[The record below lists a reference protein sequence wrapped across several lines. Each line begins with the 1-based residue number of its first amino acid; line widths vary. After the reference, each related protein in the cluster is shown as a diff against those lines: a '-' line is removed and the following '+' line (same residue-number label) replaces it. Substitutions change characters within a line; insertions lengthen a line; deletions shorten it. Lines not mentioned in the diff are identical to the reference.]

1 MGGRSVVVL
10 KCDGDAERVDEEG
23 PFGGEGGGGG
33 VLMVLVAM
41 IVIMIEERRT
51 EKQESRKKIQQRFES
66 VSGLLCRRSSITTT
80 TTTTIMI
87 RTKSF
92 CAANLKITMQI
103 QRRLR
108 LKREI
113 LQRPFWRINVS

>member
-23 PFGGEGGGGG
+23 PFGGEGGGDV
-33 VLMVLVAM
+33 VLKIFVAM

-66 VSGLLCRRSSITTT
+66 VSGLLCRRGSI
-80 TTTTIMI
+80 TTTIMI

-103 QRRLR
+103 QRRLG

>member
-23 PFGGEGGGGG
+23 PFGGEGGGGV
-33 VLMVLVAM
+33 VLKIFVAM
-41 IVIMIEERRT
+41 MVIMIEECRT
-51 EKQESRKKIQQRFES
+51 EKQESRKKIQQCFES
-66 VSGLLCRRSSITTT
+66 VSGLLCRRGSI
-80 TTTTIMI
+80 TTTIMI

>member
-23 PFGGEGGGGG
+23 PFGGEGGSGV
-33 VLMVLVAM
+33 VLMIFVAM

-66 VSGLLCRRSSITTT
+66 VSGLLCRRGSITT

>member
-23 PFGGEGGGGG
+23 PFGAEGSGG
-33 VLMVLVAM
+33 VLTIFVAM
-41 IVIMIEERRT
+41 IIIMIEERRT

-66 VSGLLCRRSSITTT
+66 VSGLLCRRGSI
-80 TTTTIMI
+80 TTTIMI

-103 QRRLR
+103 QR
-108 LKREI
+108 
-113 LQRPFWRINVS
+113 

>member
-10 KCDGDAERVDEEG
+10 KCDGDAERVDEKG
-23 PFGGEGGGGG
+23 PFGGEGGGGV
-33 VLMVLVAM
+33 VLMIFVAM
-41 IVIMIEERRT
+41 IVIMIEECRT

-66 VSGLLCRRSSITTT
+66 VSGLLCRRSSI
-80 TTTTIMI
+80 TTTIMI

>member
-23 PFGGEGGGGG
+23 PFGGEGGGGV
-33 VLMVLVAM
+33 VLMIFVAM

-66 VSGLLCRRSSITTT
+66 VSGVLCRRGSI
-80 TTTTIMI
+80 TTTIMI

>member
-23 PFGGEGGGGG
+23 PFGGEGGGGV
-33 VLMVLVAM
+33 VLKIFVAM
-41 IVIMIEERRT
+41 IVIMKEERRT
-51 EKQESRKKIQQRFES
+51 EKQESRKKVQQRFES
-66 VSGLLCRRSSITTT
+66 VSGLLCRRGSIT

-113 LQRPFWRINVS
+113 LQRPFWRVNVS

>member
-23 PFGGEGGGGG
+23 PFGAEGSGG
-33 VLMVLVAM
+33 VLTIFVAM
-41 IVIMIEERRT
+41 IIIMIEERRT

-66 VSGLLCRRSSITTT
+66 VSGLLCRRGSI
-80 TTTTIMI
+80 TTTIMI

-108 LKREI
+108 LKRKI

>member
-10 KCDGDAERVDEEG
+10 KCDGDAERVDGEG
-23 PFGGEGGGGG
+23 PFGGEGGGGVV
-33 VLMVLVAM
+33 VLKSFVAM

-51 EKQESRKKIQQRFES
+51 EKQESRKKVQQRFES
-66 VSGLLCRRSSITTT
+66 VSGLLCRRGSII
-80 TTTTIMI
+80 TTTIMI

-108 LKREI
+108 LKCEI
-113 LQRPFWRINVS
+113 LQRPFGRINVS